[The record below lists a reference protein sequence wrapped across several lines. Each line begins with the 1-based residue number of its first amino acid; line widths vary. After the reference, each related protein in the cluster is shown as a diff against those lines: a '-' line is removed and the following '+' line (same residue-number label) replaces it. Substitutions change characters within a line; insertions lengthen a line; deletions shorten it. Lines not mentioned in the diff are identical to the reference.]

1 MWHFIMTMTDD
12 KMTLRDIGNK
22 HRVHWVLNLYNIILI
37 YCYYFYWSKLLE
49 LNVILSFVIVIFV
62 FVLSTLF
69 WLVLIVFIATIN
81 TCNYSH

>member
-37 YCYYFYWSKLLE
+37 I
-49 LNVILSFVIVIFV
+49 VITFIGLSCLSLMSFCHLSLSF
-62 FVLSTLF
+62 SSLF
-69 WLVLIVFIATIN
+69 YLLFFGW
-81 TCNYSH
+81 Y